1 MRSLCLASI
10 PLLFAACENVRH
22 WQEMTTD
29 PMPVGQVFE
38 GIVLVASGDGLTA
51 DATETDRGNGVWQ
64 SRWRGFIM
72 PLTRHPGRY
81 RLRVEVLLDEGSA
94 ATGWP
99 LRFAVDRE
107 KVDDLRR
114 SIEPREEDWSAA
126 GQDTEK
132 EALIGDRLARRLAPK
147 GRAARSGT

>member
-1 MRSLCLASI
+1 MRTLCLAWI
-10 PLLFAACENVRH
+10 PLLFAACDSVRH
-22 WQEMTTD
+22 WQELTTD

-38 GIVLVASGDGLTA
+38 GIIHVASGDGLVA
-51 DATETDRGNGVWQ
+51 DATETDRGNGIWQ
-64 SRWRGFIM
+64 SRWRMFIM

-94 ATGWP
+94 ANGWP
-99 LRFAVDRE
+99 VRFAVDRE

-114 SIEPREEDWSAA
+114 SIEPREDDWSSA